1 MESTKLNKA
10 KCKKQLFPGFLIHKS
25 LWYASYIS
33 IIKKRLILGLKSK
46 DFKQVYNQLSKFNFQ
61 YISHWLHILVN
72 I

>member
-33 IIKKRLILGLKSK
+33 IIQKRLILGLKSK